1 MIGGDNMVVD
11 FVVFAV
17 VLRVVGSCRAVW
29 EKFERI

>member
-1 MIGGDNMVVD
+1 MIDGDNTVVD

-17 VLRVVGSCRAVW
+17 VLRVVGPCRGVW